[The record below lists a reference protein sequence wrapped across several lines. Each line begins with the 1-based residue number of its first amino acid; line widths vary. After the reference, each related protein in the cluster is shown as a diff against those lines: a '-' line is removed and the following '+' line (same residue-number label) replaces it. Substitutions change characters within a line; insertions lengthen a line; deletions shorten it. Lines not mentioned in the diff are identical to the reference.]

1 MSVYLFQQ
9 YEPNMWLLRLLNQI
23 WPNMKR
29 EMLIYE
35 YEPADQY
42 EVIQPDKYEQIQPYE
57 YE

>member
-9 YEPNMWLLRLLNQI
+9 YEPMWLLCLLNQL

>member
-9 YEPNMWLLRLLNQI
+9 YEPMWLLCLLNQI

>member
-1 MSVYLFQQ
+1 MNQCDYYVCWFQ
-9 YEPNMWLLRLLNQI
+9 L

-42 EVIQPDKYEQIQPYE
+42 EVIQPDKYKQIQPYE